1 MSIFLSILKVIGI
14 ILLILFAV
22 VLGLFLLVLFFPVTY
37 KIQGKIADENH
48 IGGKVSWLFSLISI
62 RVEIRNKDIR
72 VWLRIAGIK
81 KNILPKEEKKTNS
94 KVKVK
99 DEPIE
104 NQEEELVIQATQ
116 LDKEAFHSKEESI
129 PKPKRKRRKKSLQKY
144 LPWNIIKEWIAKIKK
159 IIFSIKK
166 NFSNIKKSFLDET
179 NKNAVKKLWRELKFL
194 LRHIGLRR
202 GQVNLKYCTGDPSL
216 TGKITGGLSI
226 MPFMYKKGISVI
238 PDFVTEH
245 PYVKGTFRIK
255 GHLQMFHFIGT
266 AIRVYKDKDIKK
278 LISKFK

>member
-1 MSIFLSILKVIGI
+1 MSIFLSILKVIGV

-37 KIQGKIADENH
+37 RIEGKIADENH

-94 KVKVK
+94 KEKVK

-116 LDKEAFHSKEESI
+116 VHEEAVHSKEESI
-129 PKPKRKRRKKSLQKY
+129 PKLKRKRRKKSLQKY
-144 LPWNIIKEWIAKIKK
+144 LPWNIMKEWIAKIKK

-166 NFSNIKKSFLDET
+166 NFSDIKKSFLDET

-202 GQVNLKYCTGDPSL
+202 GQVNLKYCAGDPAL

-238 PDFVTEH
+238 PDFVAEH
-245 PYVKGTFRIK
+245 PYVKGTFKIK

-266 AIRVYKDKDIKK
+266 AIRVYKDKNIKK